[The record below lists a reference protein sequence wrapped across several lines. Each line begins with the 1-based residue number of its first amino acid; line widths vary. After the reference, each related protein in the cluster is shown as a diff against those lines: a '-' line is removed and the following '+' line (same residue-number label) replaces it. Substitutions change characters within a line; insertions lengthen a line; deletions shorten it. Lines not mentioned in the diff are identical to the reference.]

1 MVDCPSIYPET
12 ADAIRIVESQ
22 RNHEL
27 SLVIASM
34 YVASAPV
41 LVQVMGE
48 ALTRGDLREL
58 FRAADALRSSS
69 ANLGARRVAELCHE
83 LSELPSKQALPGVA
97 NKLDKIASAVA
108 VICSALIEKTALLAA
123 REIA

>member
-1 MVDCPSIYPET
+1 MMDCPSTYSEI

-41 LVQVMGE
+41 LVQLMGD
-48 ALTRGDLREL
+48 ALADGDLREL

-83 LSELPSKQALPGVA
+83 VRELSSKQALPGA
-97 NKLDKIASAVA
+97 AEKLAKIANAVA
-108 VICSALIEKTALLAA
+108 IICSALIEKTALLAP

>member
-1 MVDCPSIYPET
+1 MDRSSNHTGMVEALS
-12 ADAIRIVESQ
+12 IVESQ
-22 RNHEL
+22 RNHQL

-41 LVQVMGE
+41 LVQAMGE
-48 ALTRGDLREL
+48 ALTAGNLREL

-69 ANLGARRVAELCHE
+69 ANLGAKRVAELCQE
-83 LSELPSKQALPGVA
+83 VSELPSNQALLGTA
-97 NKLDKIASAVA
+97 ATLEKIAHAVA
-108 VICSALIEKTALLAA
+108 IICNTLVEKTALFAA

>member
-1 MVDCPSIYPET
+1 MMDCPSIYPET

-83 LSELPSKQALPGVA
+83 LRELPSKQALPGVA

-108 VICSALIEKTALLAA
+108 VICSALIEKTALLAP

>member
-1 MVDCPSIYPET
+1 MMDCPSNDSET

-41 LVQVMGE
+41 LVQVMAD
-48 ALTRGDLREL
+48 ALADGDLREL

-83 LSELPSKQALPGVA
+83 VSELSSKQALPGA
-97 NKLDKIASAVA
+97 AEKLAKIGNAVA
-108 VICSALIEKTALLAA
+108 IICSALIEKTGLLAP

>member
-1 MVDCPSIYPET
+1 MMDCPSNYPDT

-41 LVQVMGE
+41 LVQAMGE

-69 ANLGARRVAELCHE
+69 ASLGARRVAELCHE

-108 VICSALIEKTALLAA
+108 VICSVLIEKTALLAP

>member
-1 MVDCPSIYPET
+1 MMDYPSNYPET
-12 ADAIRIVESQ
+12 ADVIRIVESQ

-41 LVQVMGE
+41 LVQAMGE
-48 ALTRGDLREL
+48 AAADGDLREL
-58 FRAADALRSSS
+58 FRAADALRASS
-69 ANLGARRVAELCHE
+69 ANLGAKRVAQLCHE
-83 LSELPSKQALPGVA
+83 LSDLPSKQALPGVA
-97 NKLDKIASAVA
+97 DKLDKIAIAVA
-108 VICSALIEKTALLAA
+108 IICSALIEKTALLAP

>member
-1 MVDCPSIYPET
+1 MMDYPSNYPET
-12 ADAIRIVESQ
+12 ADVIRIVESQ

-41 LVQVMGE
+41 LVQAMGK
-48 ALTRGDLREL
+48 AAADGDLREL
-58 FRAADALRSSS
+58 FRAADALRASS
-69 ANLGARRVAELCHE
+69 ANLGARRVAQLCHE
-83 LSELPSKQALPGVA
+83 LSDLPSKQALPGVA
-97 NKLDKIASAVA
+97 DKLDKIATAVA
-108 VICSALIEKTALLAA
+108 IICSALIEKTALLAP